1 VGSNPSWLTRGALE
15 ELLVRSVTWTGV
27 AAATGGLLFAGF
39 WIGSLVKV
47 EIVPW
52 PVALLW
58 HGIATFL
65 LAIGAAGIHRSAPG
79 SSIQTT
85 LGWLGVAL
93 VVIGQLVSLEIT
105 MLGSLIF
112 GAAAVMSGRRAR
124 WGGALLALGAAAFLG
139 VTAVNGRFWGEP
151 NPSPS
156 LVPALTF
163 GAALLL
169 IALGWIALGVI
180 RRDEPMSL

>member
-1 VGSNPSWLTRGALE
+1 
-15 ELLVRSVTWTGV
+15 VRSGTWTGV
-27 AAATGGLLFAGF
+27 AAAAGGLLFAGF
-39 WIGSLVKV
+39 WIGSLLKI

-58 HGIATFL
+58 HGVATLL
-65 LAIGAAGIHRSAPG
+65 LAIGAAGIHRSSPG

-93 VVIGQLVSLEIT
+93 VVIGQVVSLEIT
-105 MLGSLIF
+105 MLGCLIF
-112 GAAAVMSGRRAR
+112 GAAAVMSGRPPR
-124 WGGALLALGAAAFLG
+124 WGGAVLALGAAAFLG
-139 VTAVNGRFWGEP
+139 VTAVNGRFWGDP

-156 LVPALTF
+156 LIPALTF
-163 GAALLL
+163 GASLLL
-169 IALGWIALGVI
+169 IALGWIVLGVI

>member
-1 VGSNPSWLTRGALE
+1 M
-15 ELLVRSVTWTGV
+15 RSGTWTGV
-27 AAATGGLLFAGF
+27 AAAAGGLLFAGF
-39 WIGSLVKV
+39 WIGSLLKI

-58 HGIATFL
+58 HGVATLL
-65 LAIGAAGIHRSAPG
+65 LAIGAAGINRSSPG

-93 VVIGQLVSLEIT
+93 VVIGQVVSLEIT
-105 MLGSLIF
+105 MLGCLIF
-112 GAAAVMSGRRAR
+112 GAAAVMSGRPPR
-124 WGGALLALGAAAFLG
+124 WGGAVLALGAAAFLG
-139 VTAVNGRFWGEP
+139 VTAVNGRFWGDP

-156 LVPALTF
+156 LIPALTF
-163 GAALLL
+163 GASLLL
-169 IALGWIALGVI
+169 IALGWIVLGVI